1 MAMRRSWIALSS
13 FCGSG
18 LSKDVAVRDRKRP
31 ESELSLEK
39 KKLKRVRQL
48 QTDFSVTG

>member
-1 MAMRRSWIALSS
+1 MAMGRLWIALSS

-31 ESELSLEK
+31 ESELSLEEK
-39 KKLKRVRQL
+39 N
-48 QTDFSVTG
+48 

>member
-1 MAMRRSWIALSS
+1 MGLEPQSRLKLAMGRLWIALSS

-31 ESELSLEK
+31 ESELSLEEK
-39 KKLKRVRQL
+39 N
-48 QTDFSVTG
+48 